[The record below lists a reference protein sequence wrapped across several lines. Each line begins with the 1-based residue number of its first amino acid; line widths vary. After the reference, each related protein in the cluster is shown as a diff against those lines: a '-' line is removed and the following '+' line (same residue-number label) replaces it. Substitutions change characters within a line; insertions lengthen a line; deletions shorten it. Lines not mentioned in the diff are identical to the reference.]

1 MKKKLSIWG
10 LSLLLFT
17 GCSNEDVTIE
27 NMPGQLKTRSAEVMT
42 IENDILVFPD
52 YDSYFDVFKE
62 LYQLNSDELIQW
74 NESLGYKSLLTKDFN
89 TKNSVEVI
97 DDSEEELE
105 EKGGLDDVRKTL
117 YSDKGLL
124 IIGDTLYKVIDDY
137 IYQIPENSQITLSDV
152 ESNPEKYQDIR
163 FKHTVRFNVVPSTTM
178 ASTKDIN
185 YDDAVHQGNDESRS
199 VLVKVSSKRREH
211 VKFEFSLSRD
221 NRYAYLNMYMTGRAQ
236 EKKIGIWGNTFDDEM
251 LWGTGYAQVIINDG
265 GQMPNIFIPRFE
277 NVKKAS
283 NPALYPLT
291 ALDYFHSC
299 QITAYYDFY
308 KNDTAKDQHYK
319 ASFSLS
325 TNDLK

>member
-105 EKGGLDDVRKTL
+105 EKGGLDDVR
-117 YSDKGLL
+117 
-124 IIGDTLYKVIDDY
+124 
-137 IYQIPENSQITLSDV
+137 
-152 ESNPEKYQDIR
+152 
-163 FKHTVRFNVVPSTTM
+163 
-178 ASTKDIN
+178 
-185 YDDAVHQGNDESRS
+185 
-199 VLVKVSSKRREH
+199 
-211 VKFEFSLSRD
+211 
-221 NRYAYLNMYMTGRAQ
+221 
-236 EKKIGIWGNTFDDEM
+236 
-251 LWGTGYAQVIINDG
+251 
-265 GQMPNIFIPRFE
+265 
-277 NVKKAS
+277 
-283 NPALYPLT
+283 
-291 ALDYFHSC
+291 
-299 QITAYYDFY
+299 
-308 KNDTAKDQHYK
+308 
-319 ASFSLS
+319 
-325 TNDLK
+325 